1 MNTRDP
7 NPNPL
12 PAEPVLGP
20 VSRTGIP
27 VPTSVD
33 ASAVNPERIGK
44 PGEYPFTRGI
54 FPDGYQGRLW
64 TIRQYSGFGTAEE
77 SNERYKFL
85 LDQGQTGLS
94 VALDLPT
101 QCGLDP
107 THPMAKP
114 EIGKVGVSLSNLSE
128 AEILFKD
135 LDLGKIST
143 SFTINGTAA
152 IIYAMY
158 LAVADKQGVPRSKL
172 TGTIQN
178 DILKEYV
185 ARGTWIFPVRP
196 SMRLIAD
203 SILYSNDVT
212 PRFNPISIAGAHVR
226 DAGATAAEEMAYT
239 LANGLAYVDEL
250 QRRGG
255 DVEKFAKR
263 LSFFFYV
270 HMDFFD
276 EIAKFRAGRRLW
288 ARFMKERYAVQD
300 PKAQH
305 FRFGVVCGGSSLVAP
320 QPYNNA
326 VRVAVETMAAVF
338 GGAQSIFTCA
348 FDEAFQIPTEF
359 SAELAVRTQQMIAF
373 EIGHRPHGRPA
384 RRQLLPGAAH
394 RPHGGNDRQ
403 GDGRDRRLR
412 RRGPGHRGR
421 LDPAAAGRTRP
432 GAQARH
438 RFGQGAHRRPEL
450 LPQGRRED
458 RRRRRLQARPD
469 GGPARA
475 GEIREGAG
483 HAQPDGGRC
492 LARQARRGRGQ
503 GQRERDALPGGVLP
517 RLRHGGGDGGLPE
530 EGMGRIQ
537 GTGESMNETKTARPL
552 AGKRI
557 LVGKPGLDGHDIG
570 AKIVALTLR
579 DAGAEVI
586 YTGLR
591 RSPAQIAQVA
601 VDEGVDAVGL
611 SILSGS
617 HKELVKDVIAE
628 LRERRANGIKV
639 FVGGTI
645 PGEDHAELR
654 DLGVSA
660 VFTADMLLDERGA
673 RNWRRH

>member
-1 MNTRDP
+1 MNMRESRFKAAA
-7 NPNPL
+7 
-12 PAEPVLGP
+12 AEPTLGP

-27 VPTSVD
+27 VPTSVGPE
-33 ASAVNPERIGK
+33 AVDPQRIGK

-85 LDQGQTGLS
+85 LAQGQTGLS

-101 QCGLDP
+101 QCGYDP
-107 THPMAKP
+107 THPMARP
-114 EIGKVGVSLSNLSE
+114 EIGKVGVSLSNLGE

-135 LDLGKIST
+135 LDLSKIST

-158 LAVADKQGVPRSKL
+158 LAVADKQGVPRAKL

-203 SILYSNDVT
+203 SILYSNDVS
-212 PRFNPISIAGAHVR
+212 PRFNAISIAGAHVR

-250 QRRGG
+250 SRRGG

-288 ARFMKERYAVQD
+288 ARFMKERYGVKD

-320 QPYNNA
+320 QPYNNV

-348 FDEAFQIPTEF
+348 LDEAFQIPTEN
-359 SAELAVRTQQMIAF
+359 SAELAVRTQQIIAYESGIGRTVDPLGGSYFLEQHTDRMEEMITKIMA
-373 EIGHRPHGRPA
+373 EIDAYGGVIPA
-384 RRQLLPGAAH
+384 IEDGWMQL
-394 RPHGGNDRQ
+394 
-403 GDGRDRRLR
+403 RLAE
-412 RRGPGHRGR
+412 RGLERKLDTDSGKNVIVGQNFFRKEGEQIGVGEVFK
-421 LDPAAAGRTRP
+421 LDPTVAQRALEQFQRVLDTRSQSAVDTALAKLAKAAADD
-432 GAQARH
+432 
-438 RFGQGAHRRPEL
+438 
-450 LPQGRRED
+450 RENVMPYLVD
-458 RRRRRLQARPD
+458 CCHAY
-469 GGPARA
+469 ATV
-475 GEIREGAG
+475 GEMVATLKKEW
-483 HAQPDGGRC
+483 
-492 LARQARRGRGQ
+492 
-503 GQRERDALPGGVLP
+503 
-517 RLRHGGGDGGLPE
+517 
-530 EGMGRIQ
+530 
-537 GTGESMNETKTARPL
+537 GEF
-552 AGKRI
+552 
-557 LVGKPGLDGHDIG
+557 
-570 AKIVALTLR
+570 
-579 DAGAEVI
+579 
-586 YTGLR
+586 
-591 RSPAQIAQVA
+591 
-601 VDEGVDAVGL
+601 
-611 SILSGS
+611 
-617 HKELVKDVIAE
+617 KEPVNL
-628 LRERRANGIKV
+628 
-639 FVGGTI
+639 
-645 PGEDHAELR
+645 
-654 DLGVSA
+654 
-660 VFTADMLLDERGA
+660 
-673 RNWRRH
+673 